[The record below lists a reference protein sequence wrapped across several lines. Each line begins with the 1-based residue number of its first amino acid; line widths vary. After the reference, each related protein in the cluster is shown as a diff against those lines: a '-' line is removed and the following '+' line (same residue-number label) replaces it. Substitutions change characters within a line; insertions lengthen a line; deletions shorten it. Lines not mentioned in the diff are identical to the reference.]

1 MRAVSM
7 FADLDSI
14 LRASQFSPALR
25 VAKGDEGAIGFAI
38 DAYETDQSY
47 QIKANLPGIAKDDIN
62 IEIDGNTVKI
72 TASSATQMA
81 APEGEK
87 WLRKE
92 RYTGKF
98 ERQFTLSADIDA
110 DGVNAK
116 LEHGVLALTLPK
128 KSVLAAKKISIQ

>member
-25 VAKGDEGAIGFAI
+25 VANGNEGAIGFAI
-38 DAYETDQSY
+38 DALETDHSY
-47 QIKANLPGIAKDDIN
+47 QIKANLPGIAKDEIN
-62 IEIDGNTVKI
+62 IEIDGNNVKI
-72 TASSATQMA
+72 TASQALE
-81 APEGEK
+81 APAEGEK

-98 ERQFTLSADIDA
+98 ERQFTLSTDIDA
-110 DGVNAK
+110 DAVNAK
-116 LEHGVLALTLPK
+116 LDHGVLTLTLPK